1 MESINGQAG
10 IAVATVRA
18 LPWQATSTDA
28 VQPRLA
34 QAGSGAQ
41 APTGTRIHTTSMP
54 GVGGYRVSTLATTI
68 DRFGWDLCVQTA
80 DHKFSTRLGPTASP
94 PV

>member
-1 MESINGQAG
+1 MDSINGQAG
-10 IAVATVRA
+10 IAVATMRA
-18 LPWQATSTDA
+18 LPSQVTPINAT
-28 VQPRLA
+28 QPRLGH
-34 QAGSGAQ
+34 AGFGAQ
-41 APTGTRIHTTSMP
+41 APTCTRISTTPMP
-54 GVGGYRVSTLATTI
+54 GVGGYRVSASATTI